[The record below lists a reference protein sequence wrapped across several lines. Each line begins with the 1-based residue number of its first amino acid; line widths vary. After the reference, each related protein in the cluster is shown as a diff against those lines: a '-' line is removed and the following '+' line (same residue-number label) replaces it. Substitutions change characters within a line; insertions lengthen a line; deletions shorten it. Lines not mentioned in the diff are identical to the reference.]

1 MNNLMLFIKHFLFLF
16 KPSSS
21 FAMNKHEKKGVY
33 DFFLYLFRLQG
44 LKQ

>member
-21 FAMNKHEKKGVY
+21 FAMNKHEKKVFTISFCIY
-33 DFFLYLFRLQG
+33 LDFRD
-44 LKQ
+44 